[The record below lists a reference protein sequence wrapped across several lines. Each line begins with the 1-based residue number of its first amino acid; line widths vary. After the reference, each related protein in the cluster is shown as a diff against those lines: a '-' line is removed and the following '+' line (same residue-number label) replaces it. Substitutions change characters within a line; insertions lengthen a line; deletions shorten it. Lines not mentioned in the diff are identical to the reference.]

1 MSKSHNDLKELER
14 VAKSIKSVE
23 LRQPLQKFTKQKF
36 HPLKLRAIT
45 AIQEQFDK
53 QLETI
58 LLEPEPKEAFYKLCD
73 LYARV
78 LPQQR
83 SEIRKQWNFNR
94 AWEIP
99 DQTTLAC
106 NLPKDRS
113 CEERIRASLIYASL
127 MNHDD
132 YRDVLIWLALIY
144 HSALKSGINAVVLF
158 KEIADISSPIAAS
171 LIHSFINR
179 DPNEKSLSAWCL
191 AEEPSVRAVRF
202 IPC

>member
-1 MSKSHNDLKELER
+1 
-14 VAKSIKSVE
+14 
-23 LRQPLQKFTKQKF
+23 
-36 HPLKLRAIT
+36 
-45 AIQEQFDK
+45 
-53 QLETI
+53 
-58 LLEPEPKEAFYKLCD
+58 
-73 LYARV
+73 
-78 LPQQR
+78 
-83 SEIRKQWNFNR
+83 
-94 AWEIP
+94 
-99 DQTTLAC
+99 
-106 NLPKDRS
+106 
-113 CEERIRASLIYASL
+113 

-158 KEIADISSPIAAS
+158 KEIADISSPIAAW